1 MANIQSKAALEAA
14 IQTLFPDNG
23 QGEITA
29 ADLRQYLQDSLDST
43 NLQRVETVYFAAPV
57 EVMVDSDI
65 DENKRYFAI
74 APTAQTITLPEIT
87 PALETLMVNL
97 ASISGNGLTF
107 DSVSPMI
114 GDVSETGAGIY
125 TLLASVAEGWLIAF
139 TPLERTDQRS
149 ITFTMGNDNE
159 LADGGYLSIAGVPM
173 STADTGIVAPFD
185 LTIVRYSLARSD
197 TSASSIKFFVDG
209 VLINTEAT
217 STLRSTGPML
227 VAWPEGSL
235 LRVQNEGS
243 NIFNPILTVI
253 AEYT

>member
-1 MANIQSKAALEAA
+1 MANIQSKAALEAS

-29 ADLRQYLQDSLDST
+29 ADLRQYLQDNLDST
-43 NLQRVETVYFAAPV
+43 NL
-57 EVMVDSDI
+57 
-65 DENKRYFAI
+65 
-74 APTAQTITLPEIT
+74 
-87 PALETLMVNL
+87 
-97 ASISGNGLTF
+97 
-107 DSVSPMI
+107 
-114 GDVSETGAGIY
+114 
-125 TLLASVAEGWLIAF
+125 
-139 TPLERTDQRS
+139 QRS

-173 STADTGIVAPFD
+173 ATADTGIVAPFD
-185 LTIVRYSLARSD
+185 LTIVQYSLARSD
-197 TSASSIKFFVDG
+197 ASASSLKYFVDG

-227 VAWPEGSL
+227 VAWPEGSM

-253 AEYT
+253 AEYV